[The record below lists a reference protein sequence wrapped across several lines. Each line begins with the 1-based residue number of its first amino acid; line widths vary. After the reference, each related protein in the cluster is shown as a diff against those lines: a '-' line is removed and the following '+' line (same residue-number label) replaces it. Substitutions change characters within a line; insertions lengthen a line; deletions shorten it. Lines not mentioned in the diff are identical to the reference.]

1 MRFDFDVW
9 WGTIYVWLGD
19 AGVLKGCGRVTT
31 RAFARDTGF
40 LTCNDMPKRERRSAA
55 QARAEAVYRLA
66 NPKQKDDRGDRGRDR
81 RAEKVE
87 YRHRLKNARAEAA
100 ALAVP
105 DAAPEALVP
114 SRFRLPSL
122 GHGPS
127 VSTAGAT
134 CSSRGSQAWHF
145 RRPSPL
151 FHLQLLLASSLRSR
165 LWRRPRAGTAASP
178 CATSP
183 LAAARVASARA
194 AKAPYG
200 LAATTVVV
208 SR

>member
-1 MRFDFDVW
+1 MSGGGRFMSGGGRRCSKV
-9 WGTIYVWLGD
+9 
-19 AGVLKGCGRVTT
+19 AGVSPLAPSLPTLGSGHATTCRKGSDPRRRHALRPCIDAPIRMIGAIGAVTAGPRRSST
-31 RAFARDTGF
+31 DADSR
-40 LTCNDMPKRERRSAA
+40 KRERRPPPS
-55 QARAEAVYRLA
+55 RCLTLLLRLSF
-66 NPKQKDDRGDRGRDR
+66 
-81 RAEKVE
+81 
-87 YRHRLKNARAEAA
+87 
-100 ALAVP
+100 
-105 DAAPEALVP
+105 P

-127 VSTAGAT
+127 ASTAGAT
-134 CSSRGSQAWHF
+134 CSSRGSRAWHF

-194 AKAPYG
+194 AKAPLG